1 MRRAYRRFARNTAG
15 RDFVVGDI
23 HGMFSALRELL
34 ERSRFDEERDRL
46 FSVGDL
52 IDRGPD
58 SREALD
64 WLAKP
69 WFHAVRGN
77 HEQLLL
83 DSDDPS
89 TRDLWIRHNG
99 GAWWLDC
106 GPAERE
112 AFRDACA
119 ALPIAIE
126 IAASRGRVGVV
137 HADAP
142 RSNSWTDFLSR
153 LESGDERAVEHALW
167 SRERV
172 AAESSG
178 RVSGVDLVLCGHTPT
193 TRIVEVENVH
203 FIDTGAVYGQ
213 FASARLT
220 MVEIEPGWRRAVSVP
235 TSGQEPA
242 QRIRSSGG

>member
-1 MRRAYRRFARNTAG
+1 MYRPYRRFARNPTG
-15 RDFVVGDI
+15 RDFVVGDV

-34 ERSRFDEERDRL
+34 ALPRFDEDRDRL

-69 WFHAVRGN
+69 WLHAVRGN

-83 DSDDPS
+83 DSGDPS
-89 TRDLWIRHNG
+89 TRDLWVRHNG
-99 GAWWLDC
+99 GTWWLDC
-106 GPAERE
+106 GPAERA
-112 AFRDACA
+112 AFREACA

-126 IAASRGRVGVV
+126 IAASWGRVGVV

-142 RSNSWTDFLSR
+142 RSNSWPGFLSR

-172 AAESSG
+172 AAGSSG
-178 RVSGVDLVLCGHTPT
+178 RVSGVDLVVCGHTPT
-193 TRIVEVENVH
+193 TRIVEVENVR
-203 FIDTGAVYGQ
+203 FIDTGAVYRQLAG
-213 FASARLT
+213 ARLT
-220 MVEIEPGWRRAVSVP
+220 MIEIEPGPCRALSVP
-235 TSGQEPA
+235 TSG
-242 QRIRSSGG
+242 